1 MNYLPVENLAVLIC
15 AAAGFAF
22 GARRYLRPKKPLY
35 ASMIVLGVGCVA
47 LGRLFQCVR
56 LLTGSGITEEF
67 QLGILGIVGAFSF
80 FFSANYGQIDSLV
93 DDGSGAFRKWRA
105 LSWAAP
111 AVIAALYAFAAGP
124 LGTAARVVCGGGPA
138 ALQRAGAAVRRAVHA
153 GNDRPGPGRG
163 RPAGGGQRGAV
174 RRLRRHGS
182 GDGSGG
188 ALMENVIVILFLCVA
203 VPVVPVLALLPDR
216 RSRLFL
222 GYLLLGTAVC
232 LCAAEINAL
241 LLRAFGGDM
250 LYVTTNITPVSEEI
264 LKSLPVLLFAWAVT
278 DERNTLVSVAFAVGL
293 GFALLENLV
302 ILTQNLRSVSVLW
315 AFARGL
321 GAALM
326 HSTCTSLVG
335 MGASYIRKRRKLF
348 WCGTFSLLTS
358 AIIYHG
364 VFNSLVQSEYRFLAF
379 VLPAVIC
386 VPQLMVLRRNRV

>member
-1 MNYLPVENLAVLIC
+1 
-15 AAAGFAF
+15 
-22 GARRYLRPKKPLY
+22 
-35 ASMIVLGVGCVA
+35 
-47 LGRLFQCVR
+47 
-56 LLTGSGITEEF
+56 
-67 QLGILGIVGAFSF
+67 
-80 FFSANYGQIDSLV
+80 
-93 DDGSGAFRKWRA
+93 
-105 LSWAAP
+105 
-111 AVIAALYAFAAGP
+111 
-124 LGTAARVVCGGGPA
+124 
-138 ALQRAGAAVRRAVHA
+138 
-153 GNDRPGPGRG
+153 
-163 RPAGGGQRGAV
+163 
-174 RRLRRHGS
+174 
-182 GDGSGG
+182 
-188 ALMENVIVILFLCVA
+188 MENVIVILFLCVA